1 MSDLAWH
8 FVVRD
13 VERASRWYADVLGAT
28 ETSRVTLPD
37 GTVMTADLRIGDAT
51 VVIGRELPSWGVLSP
66 ETLGGTHG
74 ALHLRVDDADTV
86 WQAATSAG
94 ATPFEPVH
102 DAFWGVRTG
111 QFVDPF
117 GHRWAIDQPG
127 RDVPPEDVQRLAA
140 EAFAAA
146 ATPSATSEDRPGV
159 TVRELRLVVTTDD
172 YDAAVGFYRDV
183 LGMPVSAEYV
193 SADQGRVVILEAG
206 AATLEIGD
214 PPHAEYVDAVE
225 VGRRVAG
232 HVRVA
237 LRVDDATRAT
247 TDATEGG
254 AQPIAPPTLTPWHSL
269 NARLE
274 APGCL
279 QVTLYQDDADH

>member
-13 VERASRWYADVLGAT
+13 VERASRWYADVLGAI

-51 VVIGRELPSWGVLSP
+51 VAIGRELQPWGVLSP
-66 ETLGGTHG
+66 ETLGGTYG
-74 ALHLRVDDADTV
+74 ALHLRVDDADAV
-86 WQAATSAG
+86 WEAATSAG
-94 ATPFEPVH
+94 ATAFEPLH

-117 GHRWAIDQPG
+117 GHRWAIDQPV
-127 RDVPPEDVQRLAA
+127 RDVPPDEVQRLAA
-140 EAFAAA
+140 EAFAAVPGTA
-146 ATPSATSEDRPGV
+146 AEDRSGPD
-159 TVRELRLVVTTDD
+159 VRELRLVVTTDD
-172 YDAAVGFYRDV
+172 YDAAVAFYRDV

-193 SADQGRVVILEAG
+193 SEDQGRVVILEAG

-214 PPHAEYVDAVE
+214 PPHADYVDLVE
-225 VGRRVAG
+225 VGRPVAG

-237 LRVDDATRAT
+237 LRVDDAARAT
-247 TDATEGG
+247 DDATGGG
-254 AQPIAPPTLTPWHSL
+254 AELVAPPTLTPWHSR

-274 APGCL
+274 APGDL
-279 QVTLYQDDADH
+279 QITLYQDEAG